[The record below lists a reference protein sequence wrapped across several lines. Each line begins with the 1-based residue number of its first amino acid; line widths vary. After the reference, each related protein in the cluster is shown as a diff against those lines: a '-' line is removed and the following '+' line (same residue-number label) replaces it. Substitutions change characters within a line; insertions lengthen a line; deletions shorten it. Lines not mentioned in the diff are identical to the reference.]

1 MISFTWFPHSSPI
14 MVFSR
19 GTVPS
24 LRRRTTRSSCIGIT
38 LEIPNKGCG
47 NTSYWAQLVMI
58 QAFGRLVSSVQLRM
72 ILKLT
77 SLWHTGNGWAAAGS
91 LRVLATMRNSE
102 YANTFKNE
110 QNDLAAWVREI
121 HAGIYPHLVSAS
133 LTSAI
138 IINASF

>member
-1 MISFTWFPHSSPI
+1 
-14 MVFSR
+14 
-19 GTVPS
+19 
-24 LRRRTTRSSCIGIT
+24 
-38 LEIPNKGCG
+38 
-47 NTSYWAQLVMI
+47 
-58 QAFGRLVSSVQLRM
+58 M